1 MTLHP
6 LPVKVKNYPV
16 LFSLCAIAVI
26 FLFNKIPLSDF
37 LNGRGVE
44 AFASEAIEDIIFNCL
59 VSAAICYLL
68 VNWSVPF
75 RLCSTTAA
83 QLPYYIPL
91 LVYLVIFS
99 GGFSNVHLLHHDSV
113 GPVKLI
119 LYGLNMFCAAFLE
132 EFLFRGLILGLL
144 LQHYHGSKNP
154 VFRSVLVS
162 GLIFGSTHLL
172 NLWSTDSP
180 SVHSVLNQLYAT
192 ACLGFMYGAV
202 YLKTRSLLVLTVVHF
217 LSNFFAGL
225 EALSTVPV
233 AEQVQLEKS
242 FLPMLVTE
250 VFRIVIFGIPFLI
263 GFWIIKKTDPDANL
277 SA

>member
-1 MTLHP
+1 MTSQL
-6 LPVKVKNYPV
+6 LPAKIKNYPV
-16 LFSLCAIAVI
+16 LFSLCVIALV

-37 LNGRGVE
+37 LITRGVE
-44 AFASEAIEDIIFNCL
+44 AYASEAIEDIIFNCL
-59 VSAAICYLL
+59 VSVVILYLL

-75 RLCSTTAA
+75 RLYGTRSA

-99 GGFSNVHLLHHDSV
+99 GRFSNIHVLHHDSV
-113 GPVKLI
+113 GPVKLF

-144 LQHYHGSKNP
+144 LQHYHNTKDP
-154 VFRSVLVS
+154 VFRSALVS
-162 GLIFGSTHLL
+162 SLIFGSTHLL
-172 NLWSTDSP
+172 NLWSDDAP
-180 SVHSVLNQLYAT
+180 SVHSVFNQLYAT

-202 YLKTRSLLVLTVVHF
+202 YLKTKRLLVLTVIHF

-225 EALSTVPV
+225 ESLSTVPV
-233 AEQVQLEKS
+233 MEQVQLEKS
-242 FLPMLVTE
+242 FVTTLVTE

-263 GFWIIKKTDPDANL
+263 GFWIIKKTGRESDL